1 MKKDILYL
9 PVEQFV
15 MSIVP
20 SNKDDLWQ
28 GYLINRSKSSLD
40 TILVTSRGYNGDRK
54 LHYYAMPFLTS
65 GWGYRFE

>member
-1 MKKDILYL
+1 MKKNILYL

-28 GYLINRSKSSLD
+28 GYLINR
-40 TILVTSRGYNGDRK
+40 IRAV
-54 LHYYAMPFLTS
+54 
-65 GWGYRFE
+65 